1 MRNRAFLLGLGLMV
15 VLAAGCRVS
24 EDEDGEGVEVDAAP
38 IEMGTDTKTEVVPE
52 VNLGTDTAAAD
63 TTTTR

>member
-1 MRNRAFLLGLGLMV
+1 MRNRAFLLGLVVLMV
-15 VLAAGCRVS
+15 AGCRVR

-38 IEMGTDTKTEVVPE
+38 VEMGTDTKTVVVPE
-52 VNLGTDTAAAD
+52 VNLGTDTAAD